1 MMFKSIIG
9 YILAAIGLLGILF
22 SSEQIKA
29 TVPFLVGI
37 PSNVVLIAGF
47 AFLAVGVVI
56 MIITGKSSRQQ
67 AEVPIYRGKEIVG
80 YRRLK

>member
-1 MMFKSIIG
+1 MFKSIIG

-22 SSEQIKA
+22 SGEAIKA
-29 TVPFLVGI
+29 TIPFLADI
-37 PSNVVLIAGF
+37 SSNVVLITGI

-56 MIITGKSSRQQ
+56 MIITGKSRRQQ
-67 AEVPIYRGKEIVG
+67 AEVPIYKGKEIVG